1 VLCGELRVRK
11 AFGERIEDKKMNYVG
26 CDVQQIYGCIPEV
39 EVAKRVGR
47 RLDWVTAEVESPV
60 LVRTEAEVEK

>member
-11 AFGERIEDKKMNYVG
+11 AFGERIEEDKKMDLNYVG
-26 CDVQQIYGCIPEV
+26 CDVQVDGCIPEV

-47 RLDWVTAEVESPV
+47 RLD
-60 LVRTEAEVEK
+60 